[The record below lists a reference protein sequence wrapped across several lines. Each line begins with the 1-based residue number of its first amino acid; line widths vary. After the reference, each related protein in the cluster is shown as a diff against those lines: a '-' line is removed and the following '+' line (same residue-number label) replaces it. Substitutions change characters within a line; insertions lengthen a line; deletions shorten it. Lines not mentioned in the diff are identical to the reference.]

1 MHSVLVIIKCTK
13 TSCDKDFRSPKAEQ
27 QLIRP
32 FDYTYNILIDR
43 NPRIESLVNRN
54 FNNPVFMKMIS
65 DNQTSQVGW
74 NFRRA
79 TCISTGVISLFLAIF
94 TSAGNGFLLYVL
106 YKDPLKV
113 LRRPVTVFI
122 GALAV
127 VDFLSGAFSDFAF
140 AAHEFECAMGTNNH
154 PGAIGNFSGI
164 AYFFTVNSALLLVA
178 ALSVERLIAVAFP
191 HYYRNYV
198 TKRKI
203 FTVVAIIYTHSF
215 VFAML
220 QLAKIPDEI
229 YHNLDLNIHISFPVA
244 TVSITYGS
252 IYVIFRKRRKID
264 SNKTEFN
271 AAQRNASVIVVE
283 SSNVRRQ
290 ARNLKIEQQLVST
303 AFIILLCMIV
313 ALIPYLVF
321 VYIEIE
327 CASCIDT
334 EWFFAGRRL
343 CVPFLF
349 INSAVNPL
357 IYAHR
362 LQHYKNSFR
371 AIIIDSPNPPMS
383 LQYHTQTKQNMDPTN
398 STLETRSP

>member
-1 MHSVLVIIKCTK
+1 MVS
-13 TSCDKDFRSPKAEQ
+13 
-27 QLIRP
+27 
-32 FDYTYNILIDR
+32 N
-43 NPRIESLVNRN
+43 
-54 FNNPVFMKMIS
+54 
-65 DNQTSQVGW
+65 NQTSQVGET
-74 NFRRA
+74 FRQA

-106 YKDPLKV
+106 HKDPLKV

-127 VDFLSGAFSDFAF
+127 VDFLTGAFSDFAF
-140 AAHEFECAMGTNNH
+140 AAHEFDCAMGANNY

-191 HYYRNYV
+191 HYYYRNYV

-203 FTVVAIIYTHSF
+203 FIVVAVIYTHSF

-220 QLAKIPDEI
+220 QLAKIPNQI

-244 TVSITYGS
+244 TVSITYGA
-252 IYVIFRKRRKID
+252 IYVIFRKRRLRID
-264 SNKTEFN
+264 THKSGEN
-271 AAQRNASVIVVE
+271 ATQRNASVVVE
-283 SSNVRRQ
+283 SSDVRRQ
-290 ARNLKIEQQLVST
+290 IRNLKIEQQLVST

-321 VYIEIE
+321 VYVEIE
-327 CASCIDT
+327 CPSCIDT

-349 INSAVNPL
+349 SNSAVNPL

-371 AIIIDSPNPPMS
+371 AILIDSQSRVIS
-383 LQYHTQTKQNMDPTN
+383 LTSHIYMKQKSVVPTQ
-398 STLETRSP
+398 SIRETPSP

>member
-1 MHSVLVIIKCTK
+1 MVS
-13 TSCDKDFRSPKAEQ
+13 
-27 QLIRP
+27 
-32 FDYTYNILIDR
+32 N
-43 NPRIESLVNRN
+43 
-54 FNNPVFMKMIS
+54 
-65 DNQTSQVGW
+65 NQTSQVGET
-74 NFRRA
+74 FRRA

-127 VDFLSGAFSDFAF
+127 VDFLTGAFSDFAF
-140 AAHEFECAMGTNNH
+140 AAHEFECAMGANNH
-154 PGAIGNFSGI
+154 PGAVGNFSGI

-178 ALSVERLIAVAFP
+178 ALSVERLIAVAYP
-191 HYYRNYV
+191 HYYRNSV

-203 FTVVAIIYTHSF
+203 FIVVAVIYTHSF

-220 QLAKIPDEI
+220 QLAKIPDQI

-244 TVSITYGS
+244 TVSITYGA
-252 IYVIFRKRRKID
+252 IYVIFRKRRLRID
-264 SNKTEFN
+264 ANKSGENVT
-271 AAQRNASVIVVE
+271 QRNASVVVE
-283 SSNVRRQ
+283 SSDVRRQ
-290 ARNLKIEQQLVST
+290 IRNLKIEQQLVST

-321 VYIEIE
+321 VYVEIE
-327 CASCIDT
+327 CPSCIDT

-371 AIIIDSPNPPMS
+371 AIIIDSPSPVMS
-383 LQYHTQTKQNMDPTN
+383 LPSHTYTKQIVAVTQ
-398 STLETRSP
+398 STRENP